1 MYKGELQVTTTLREV
16 REIRL
21 IKKVYPEYIA
31 NKNYYNKGDIV
42 QLANCKIVV
51 MENKF
56 EDRRCVIIDTMSGLF
71 GEELIININDMPSI
85 DKLTTPI
92 YDSEDF
98 LIFDYEGAELA
109 NGAIYICNGEPRVMT
124 SLGLIKINNL
134 I

>member
-1 MYKGELQVTTTLREV
+1 MTTALREV

-31 NKNYYNKGDIV
+31 KKNYYNKGDIV

-71 GEELIININDMPSI
+71 GEELMININDMPNI
-85 DKLTTPI
+85 NKFTTPI
-92 YDSEDF
+92 YNSEDF
-98 LIFDYEGAELA
+98 LIFDYEDAELA
-109 NGAIYICNGEPRVMT
+109 NGAIYVFNGEPRVMT
-124 SLGLIKINNL
+124 SKGLVRINNL